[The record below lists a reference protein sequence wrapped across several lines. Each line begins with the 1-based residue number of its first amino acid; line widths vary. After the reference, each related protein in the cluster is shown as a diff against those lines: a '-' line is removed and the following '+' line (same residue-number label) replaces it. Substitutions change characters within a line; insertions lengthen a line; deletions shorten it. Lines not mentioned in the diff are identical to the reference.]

1 MNYITFNGHSSYEY
15 GLAISGE
22 GSFDAPARDRTI
34 VTIPGRNGD
43 LVLDN
48 GRYKNTTVRY
58 PAFFT
63 GDFKTNVADARAW
76 LLAPTAYARL
86 EDTYHTDEFRLAI
99 FSGGIDFEPTAWN
112 HHAETELTFNCKP
125 QRFLT
130 SGETAVSVTNGD
142 TITNPTDFPALPLI
156 TITGTGNGSIS
167 VGGTTVTL
175 TGLTGGIVID
185 SDLQDAY
192 YGGLSAND
200 LMSGGFPV
208 LAPGANGIAI
218 SGSITA
224 VTITPR
230 WWRI

>member
-1 MNYITFNGHSSYEY
+1 MRYITFNGHSSYEY
-15 GLAISGE
+15 GLVVSGE
-22 GSFDAPARDRTI
+22 ASYDAPARDRTI
-34 VTIPGRNGD
+34 VTIPGRSGD
-43 LVLDN
+43 LILDN
-48 GRYKNTTVRY
+48 GRYKNVNVKY

-63 GDFKTNVADARAW
+63 GDFKANAADARAW

-99 FSGGIDFEPTAWN
+99 FSGGLEFEPTAWN
-112 HHAETELTFNCKP
+112 AHAETELTFNAKP
-125 QRFLT
+125 QRFLK
-130 SGETAVSVTNGD
+130 SGETAVSVSNGD

-200 LMSGGFPV
+200 LMSGVFPV

>member
-22 GSFDAPARDRTI
+22 ASYDAPARDRT
-34 VTIPGRNGD
+34 VYTIPGRNGD
-43 LVLDN
+43 LIIDN
-48 GRYKNTTVRY
+48 GRYKNITVKY

-63 GDFKTNVADARAW
+63 GSFTSNVEAVRAW
-76 LLAPTAYARL
+76 LLTPTAYVRL

-99 FSGGIDFEPTAWN
+99 FSGSFGAEPTPWAL
-112 HHAETELTFNCKP
+112 HAETELAFNCKP
-125 QRFLT
+125 QRFLKT
-130 SGETAVSVTNGD
+130 GEVPQSVSNGD

-156 TITGTGNGSIS
+156 DIVCTGDGVIS

-175 TGLTGGIVID
+175 TGLTGGITID
-185 SDLQDAY
+185 CDLQDAY

-200 LMSGGFPV
+200 LMSGNFPV

-218 SGSITA
+218 TGDITSC
-224 VTITPR
+224 TITPR
-230 WWRI
+230 WWRL